1 MIFFVAFFFIF
12 ETLFRWVEP
21 YYYHI
26 PGVTM
31 GYLGDVDPLTFG
43 SFGGFGRSPGHFFF
57 ALLRRNV
64 PNPLGVRMPTMMAWT
79 TASCRWWPPLRRS
92 NGSNGPGET
101 SWWRMNGFYKTIIDR
116 ILINASHCIYIYRL
130 KKSTRFRWGLVLFLV
145 ATLRTCSLRQLQPS
159 LTRPWRWRLL
169 RWPARCCA
177 FLMDGNGWEDV
188 VFLDVNHITLW

>member
-1 MIFFVAFFFIF
+1 MGR
-12 ETLFRWVEP
+12 TLLLPHTWG
-21 YYYHI
+21 YHGL
-26 PGVTM
+26 PG
-31 GYLGDVDPLTFG
+31 GC
-43 SFGGFGRSPGHFFF
+43 RSINIWIIWGIRAITRALFF